1 MAADGSIRVETKL
14 DTKGFEKG
22 LEDVDK
28 MCNGTKKHLE
38 SIAESLNIK
47 TNPIE
52 IINNSQLAKAKKKLE
67 EINAEVEKIQA
78 QTDELLPKA
87 ETEEQVVNLLKLE
100 EEQTKNLVAEQNN
113 LNKAISEYEAKQE
126 KIAAEKQQKELER
139 QRQAEIKAAEKQQK
153 DDIKS
158 INSDVSGTVAGD
170 DFVSKIKNA
179 EQYEATLEKVKAKM
193 QTIEQKTA
201 KLAAKKGIDGS
212 DALSANREYQK
223 LKKQYD
229 ALIAS
234 AGKFKRSSK
243 GGFDTANSGAKK
255 LGASM
260 KSAVKSMAK
269 YTLAIFGAQAGFYA
283 VKNAI
288 RQVLSDNEELNNTV
302 TAMKG
307 AFANAL
313 APVIER
319 VVYWLKYAFAYLNLF
334 VKVLTGVDMAA
345 QYNAKA
351 INKQTEAT
359 KKNAKATKEANLQ
372 LASFDEKNVQS
383 ANNLNAADTESE
395 SPAALLDL
403 PDVSGGKFEQICEN
417 IKAHLNELMIIAGWA
432 MIAIGLILLALGQ
445 YPMGIACLIAG
456 IVLEA
461 KALGNWSQ
469 LSEEAQKMIS
479 AIMGIAGT
487 AFLALGIILCI
498 AQQYPLGIALIVL
511 GVAMIATAIAL
522 NWDGIK
528 AKIEVVLD
536 KIKQVILKSFL
547 IVLGIML
554 LTTGVGM
561 PLGIAL
567 IVEGIKAIKS
577 EETLDWEAIKT
588 HIETALTKVKNIITG
603 VLMMVV
609 GVLLCCSGVGI
620 PLGIGLII
628 EGVRAI
634 KSDEALDWEKMKN
647 EIQVTM
653 ETVKMYLLNAGAIVV
668 GILLC
673 VTGVSLPLGL
683 ALILSGIK
691 AFKTGETINSD
702 LILNTVKDTWARIK
716 AFWNAHIGYV
726 FKKEW
731 WSRKFDCIKQGMK
744 DALNGVIGIVERTIN
759 NIVSKLNSFSIKI
772 PNWVPTYGGSSLGFN
787 IPYAHLPRLAKGG
800 IVNNPGRGQA
810 VIAGEA
816 GAEAILPLQNNTEW
830 MDMLVDKVADRVSMN
845 VVNRI
850 TIDGKDVN
858 SSNKK
863 YDSRFAFATNGGV
876 L

>member
-14 DTKGFEKG
+14 DTEGFEKG

-67 EINAEVEKIQA
+67 EINAEVKKIQA

-126 KIAAEKQQKELER
+126 KI
-139 QRQAEIKAAEKQQK
+139 AAEKQQK

-223 LKKQYD
+223 LKKQYN

-234 AGKFKRSSK
+234 ADKFKRSSK

-359 KKNAKATKEANLQ
+359 KKNAKATKEANAQ

-395 SPAALLDL
+395 NPAALLDL
-403 PDVSGGKFEQICEN
+403 HDVSGGKFEQICEN

-511 GVAMIATAIAL
+511 GVAMMATAIAL

-588 HIETALTKVKNIITG
+588 HVEAALTRVKNIITG
-603 VLMMVV
+603 YLMMVV

-620 PLGIGLII
+620 PLGVGLII

-647 EIQVTM
+647 EIQATM

-673 VTGVSLPLGL
+673 ATGVSLPLGL

-744 DALNGVIGIVERTIN
+744 DALNGVIDIVERTIN

>member
-1 MAADGSIRVETKL
+1 MAVDGSIKI
-14 DTKGFEKG
+14 DTRIDTGAFEHTF
-22 LEDVDK
+22 EDVDK
-28 MCNGTKKHLE
+28 MCENTKKHLE

-52 IINNSQLAKAKKKLE
+52 IISNAQLAKAKKKLE
-67 EINAEVEKIQA
+67 EINAEIKKIQAGTDEMLPLA
-78 QTDELLPKA
+78 QTDEQA
-87 ETEEQVVNLLKLE
+87 VNLLKLE
-100 EEQTKNLVAEQNN
+100 EEQTKKLVAEQEN
-113 LNKAISEYEAKQE
+113 LNKAISAYEEKQAK
-126 KIAAEKQQKELER
+126 ITAEKQR
-139 QRQAEIKAAEKQQK
+139 QTEIKTAEKQQK

-179 EQYEATLEKVKAKM
+179 EQYEAALDKIQSKM
-193 QTIEQKTA
+193 QTIEQETA
-201 KLAAKKGIDGS
+201 RLAAKKGIKAD
-212 DALSANREYQK
+212 DALAANKEYQK

-229 ALIAS
+229 KLIDS

-243 GGFDTANSGAKK
+243 GGFDAAASGAKS

-288 RQVLSDNEELNNTV
+288 RQVLSDNEKLNNTV

-372 LASFDEKNVQS
+372 LASFDEKNVLN
-383 ANNLNAADTESE
+383 ANNQSTADDGTES
-395 SPAALLDL
+395 SKPALLDL
-403 PDVSGGKFEQICEN
+403 PDVSGGQFEQICET
-417 IKAHLNELMIIAGWA
+417 IKAHINELEMMLAVALLATGFILLAVGQIPMGIACIVAGITLAAIAIKDWGELSERTKTMIATIMAIAGGA
-432 MIAIGLILLALGQ
+432 FLAIGLILIGTGVKL
-445 YPMGIACLIAG
+445 PVGIAMLAIGAALIVAA
-456 IVLEA
+456 V
-461 KALGNWSQ
+461 ALKWNEMSQ
-469 LSEEAQKMIS
+469 KIKDLIT
-479 AIMGIAGT
+479 AIMLVVGV
-487 AFLALGIILCI
+487 AFLAIGFIIISYNL
-498 AQQYPLGIALIVL
+498 PLGIALIAL
-511 GVAMIATAIAL
+511 GAVALATAVAL
-522 NWDGIK
+522 NWDAIK
-528 AKIEVVLD
+528 TKIEVVLD
-536 KIKQVILKSFL
+536 KI
-547 IVLGIML
+547 
-554 LTTGVGM
+554 
-561 PLGIAL
+561 
-567 IVEGIKAIKS
+567 
-577 EETLDWEAIKT
+577 
-588 HIETALTKVKNIITG
+588 
-603 VLMMVV
+603 
-609 GVLLCCSGVGI
+609 
-620 PLGIGLII
+620 
-628 EGVRAI
+628 
-634 KSDEALDWEKMKN
+634 
-647 EIQVTM
+647 
-653 ETVKMYLLNAGAIVV
+653 KMYLLNAGAIVV
-668 GILLC
+668 GVLLC
-673 VTGVSLPLGL
+673 ATGVSLPLGL

-702 LILNTVKDTWARIK
+702 LILNTVKDTWAKIK

-830 MDMLVDKVADRVSMN
+830 MDMLVDKVADRISMN
-845 VVNRI
+845 VVNKI
-850 TIDGKDVN
+850 TLDGKDIN
-858 SSNKK
+858 HSNRT
-863 YDSRFAFATNGGV
+863 YDSRYAFATNGGV